1 MSKTSLSV
9 LSTIILIIGLS
20 ATSPAPAF
28 DTSAKQAFLIDFDTN
43 QVLFEKDADVLM
55 PPASMSKIMTAYL
68 AFEEIKN
75 GRLGLDDKILIS
87 ENAWRKGGSKMF
99 VKVNDEVKVSDI
111 LRGIIVQSGND
122 AAIALAEHLQGFYSS
137 N

>member
-1 MSKTSLSV
+1 MSKTSSSV
-9 LSTIILIIGLS
+9 LSTIILVIGLS
-20 ATSPAPAF
+20 MTSPALAF

-99 VKVNDEVKVSDI
+99 VKVNDEVKLSDKYT
-111 LRGIIVQSGND
+111 
-122 AAIALAEHLQGFYSS
+122 AKS
-137 N
+137 NLEERLKEIGLKE